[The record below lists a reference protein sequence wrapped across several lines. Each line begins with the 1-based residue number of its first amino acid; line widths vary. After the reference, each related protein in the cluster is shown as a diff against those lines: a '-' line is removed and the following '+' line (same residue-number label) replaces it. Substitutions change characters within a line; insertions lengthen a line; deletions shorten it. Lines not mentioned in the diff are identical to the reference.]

1 MAFIVGLSGID
12 GAGKTAAAELLTQ
25 RLRAEGLRV
34 RYQHELNYPLG
45 KFFVWAV
52 SLVMGQSRAE
62 HTKSQLLTQKEN
74 NRRGLSFLY
83 HLLIF
88 VDDLIT
94 YGHLRLSR
102 GVVVHDRWPYDTHLQ
117 FRSRNYDNRL
127 IAWMF
132 SHFPRPDQLLLLQVS
147 ARTAYERKRTD
158 PGHVNDG
165 PEYFE
170 ALVGWMGELES
181 KFRYDAVIDAE
192 SPIEQVVDAIRTSIG
207 LMHAS

>member
-1 MAFIVGLSGID
+1 MAFIIGLSGID

-25 RLRAEGLRV
+25 HLRSEGLRV
-34 RYQHELNYPLG
+34 RYQHELNYPIG
-45 KFFVWAV
+45 KFLLRAV
-52 SLVMGQSRAE
+52 SLVMGKGRAE
-62 HTKSQLLTQKEN
+62 HAKTHLLTQKEN

-88 VDDLIT
+88 VDDLIM
-94 YGHLRLSR
+94 YGRLRLSA

-117 FRSRNYDNRL
+117 FRTRNYDNRL

-132 SHFPRPDQLLLLQVS
+132 SHFPRPDQLLLLRVS
-147 ARTAYERKRTD
+147 ARTAYKRKRTD

-170 ALVGWMGELES
+170 ALVGWMAELES
-181 KFRYDAVIDAE
+181 RFRYDAVIDAE
-192 SPIEQVVDAIRTSIG
+192 SPIEQVVDAIHESIG
-207 LMHAS
+207 LIHVN